1 MRTRSLVFAAAAV
14 LWYTALAGAAD
25 LAKIDR
31 KIAKEPTYQTKSP
44 RYCLLVFGPEARTR
58 VWLVQDGD
66 VLYVDRNGNGD
77 LTEDGEHVTSKQKDL
92 AWFEAGDIRDGS
104 LTHTGLSIIRA
115 STTLEGVGNAKE
127 FERIKSLSPECWVWT
142 VRVKAER
149 SHDDDRPLPKHIGYV
164 VNGDGTGWLAF
175 GTRPENAP
183 IIHFNGPW
191 TLELQDVKQRL
202 VPGQQSNLQIGV
214 GTPGLEPGTFTW
226 VLYPG
231 TIPNDVYPVA
241 KVTFPPGALGEK
253 PTTKEFTLKSR
264 C

>member
-1 MRTRSLVFAAAAV
+1 MRIYSILSAAAV
-14 LWYTALAGAAD
+14 LICTPLGGAAD

-44 RYCLLVFGPEARTR
+44 RYCLLVFGPEAKTR
-58 VWLVQDGD
+58 IWLVQDGD

-77 LTEDGEHVTSKQKDL
+77 LTEEGERVTSKQKDI

-104 LTHTGLSIIRA
+104 LTHTGLSVIRTNA
-115 STTLEGVGNAKE
+115 TLDGIGSAKE
-127 FERIKSLSPECWVWT
+127 FERIKGLGPDPWVWT
-142 VRVKAER
+142 VRIKAER
-149 SHDDDRPLPKHIGYV
+149 PAEDDRPLPKQIGYV
-164 VNGDGTGWLAF
+164 VNGDGTGWLSF
-175 GTRPENAP
+175 GNRPENAP

-191 TLELQDVKQRL
+191 TLELQDLKQHL
-202 VPGQQSNLQIGV
+202 LLGQKSNLQIGV

-226 VLYPG
+226 ILYPD

-241 KVTFPPGALGEK
+241 RITFPPQAPDQEQI
-253 PTTKEFTLKSR
+253 TKEYTLTSR